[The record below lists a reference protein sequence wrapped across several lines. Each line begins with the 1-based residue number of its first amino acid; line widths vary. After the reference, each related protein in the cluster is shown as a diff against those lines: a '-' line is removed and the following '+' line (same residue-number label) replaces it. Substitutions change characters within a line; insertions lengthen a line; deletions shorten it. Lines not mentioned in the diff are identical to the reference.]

1 MKALTRIAVLG
12 NAVYVLWIVYNGIDE
27 WGKPI
32 GAVEAVS
39 YIGLVVLLIL
49 NIVLLTRWR

>member
-12 NAVYVLWIVYNGIDE
+12 NGVYALWIVYNGIDE

-39 YIGLVVLLIL
+39 YVGLTFLLIL
-49 NIVLLTRWR
+49 NIVVLTRWR